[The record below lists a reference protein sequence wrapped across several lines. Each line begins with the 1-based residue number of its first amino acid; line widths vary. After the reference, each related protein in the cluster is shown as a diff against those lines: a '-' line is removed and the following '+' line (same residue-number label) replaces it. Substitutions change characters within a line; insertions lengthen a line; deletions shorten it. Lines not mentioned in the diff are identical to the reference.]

1 MSNFNPQFQRI
12 GDILVHNNA
21 ITQENL
27 DKALSEQKNSNEKL
41 GHVLLKL
48 GFVSEN
54 DLINAYS
61 QQMGHRAIDIEEILK
76 SDLDVTALL
85 SEDFAKEKRI
95 IALKKSENS
104 IVVVMEDPE
113 DISTLDSVKK
123 LTNLNPEILI
133 STKADIEKALDILY
147 GKIKKSG
154 EVESAISNISIVRGD
169 GDEFV
174 AKEYVEA
181 ILKLWSSTFM
191 AK

>member
-12 GDILVHNNA
+12 GDILVHNES
-21 ITQENL
+21 ISQEDLN
-27 DKALSEQKNSNEKL
+27 KALSEQKNSNEKL
-41 GHVLLKL
+41 GPVLLKL
-48 GFVSEN
+48 GFVNEN

-61 QQMGHRAIDIEEILK
+61 QQMGHRAIEIEEILR

-85 SEDFAKEKRI
+85 SEDFAKEKKI
-95 IALKKSENS
+95 IALNKSDNS

-133 STKADIEKALDILY
+133 SSTADIDKALDILY

-154 EVESAISNISIVRGD
+154 EVESAVSNISIIRGD
-169 GDEFV
+169 EEDSDELDLGTEEV
-174 AKEYVEA
+174 SAEDAPCV
-181 ILKLWSSTFM
+181 
-191 AK
+191 